1 MATFVLVPGYWLG
14 AWAWD
19 EVAAELRAAGHRA
32 VPVTLTG
39 LAERAGEATPEV
51 DLDVH
56 VADVVAAVE
65 DAVRGGG
72 SDGGVDGGV
81 DGGDG
86 RVVLVAHSGGAMPV
100 TGAADRI
107 PGRVARIVYV
117 DTGPMPSGMANI
129 DFHEPE
135 GRAEL
140 ERQVAGE
147 GAGWLLPVPPFAPGE
162 GDGPGED
169 AADLAGLTQE
179 HLAALRERGT
189 PQPFGTVT
197 QPLERPDPLP
207 ATPRTLIA
215 TSIPLEAVRAMAE
228 GGHPVFALMAGPG
241 WTHRSLPTGHWPM
254 FSRPRELAALLAAE
268 AGGTEADET
277 AGGETAGG
285 ETAGG
290 AARKAAADVPG
301 A

>member
-1 MATFVLVPGYWLG
+1 MATFVLVPGFWLG

-19 EVAAELRAAGHRA
+19 EVAAELRAAGHEA

-51 DLDVH
+51 NVDTH

-65 DAVRGGG
+65 GAAKDAVERGAE
-72 SDGGVDGGV
+72 
-81 DGGDG
+81 G
-86 RVVLVAHSGGAMPV
+86 RVVLVAHSGGAMAV

-107 PGRVARIVYV
+107 PERVARIVYV

-135 GRAEL
+135 ARAEL
-140 ERQVAGE
+140 ERQAAEDG
-147 GAGWLLPVPPFAPGE
+147 GGWLLPVPPFAPGAGE
-162 GDGPGED
+162 GPGDEGPGNEGPGED
-169 AADLAGLTQE
+169 AGDLAGLTEE

-207 ATPRTLIA
+207 ETPRTLIA

-228 GGHPVFALMAGPG
+228 GGHPVFAMMAGPG

-254 FSRPRELAALLAAE
+254 FSRPRELAAMLAEDA
-268 AGGTEADET
+268 
-277 AGGETAGG
+277 
-285 ETAGG
+285 
-290 AARKAAADVPG
+290 
-301 A
+301 